1 MLSDAFRVV
10 MKNCCLAWCF
20 GNGVEELLCCLV
32 FFGWRYEIVTLS
44 GVLGMELRNCVV
56 WYLQDK
62 VEGLSYFLVFSGL
75 K

>member
-1 MLSDAFRVV
+1 MELR
-10 MKNCCLAWCF
+10 NCCVVWCF
-20 GNGVEELLCCLV
+20 QDGGDELSGCLV
-32 FFGWRYEIVTLS
+32 FFGWRYGTVTLS

-62 VEGLSYFLVFSGL
+62 VERLSCFLVFSGL